1 MENALRGIVLL
12 ISATVLF
19 SMSDAMAKYLSA
31 TLPAVEISWIRYG
44 TFIGFAAL
52 LALPAGR
59 RRLRVR
65 SKRMQVIRGL
75 MLVASAVLFILALP
89 HLPLADAASIGFASP
104 ILITVLSVPMLHET
118 VGIRRWAAVIVGFL
132 GVLVVIRP
140 GTGAFEPAAL
150 LVLGSSLAWAFAT
163 ILTRRMAG
171 ADDAATTLL
180 WSAVTGFV
188 VLTILLPF
196 QFVMPS
202 FGAFALTLVLGIVA
216 STGQYLMVLA
226 YRHASASLLA
236 PFSYSQLIWS
246 TTLGYL
252 VFGTFPD
259 AWTGVGAAIIAASG
273 LYTANRERIRARERR
288 AVV

>member
-12 ISATVLF
+12 ILATVLF

-44 TFIGFAAL
+44 TFIVFAAL

-65 SKRMQVIRGL
+65 SKLLQVIRGL

-202 FGAFALTLVLGIVA
+202 FGAFALTLVLGIIA
-216 STGQYLMVLA
+216 SSGQYLMVLA
-226 YRHASASLLA
+226 YRHANASLLA

-288 AVV
+288 AAA